1 MGTPEEERDWVNV
14 ANDLLVRC
22 HIGAQRL
29 TKLTDC
35 DANVFVCLYE
45 NILREKVPD
54 YISTPSS
61 QEDDI
66 HNVQSVIDSLSL
78 DYLQISLSHITG
90 ENIIQGDQE
99 SIKNLLDIFDGLLEY
114 LSEGIS
120 ESSHN
125 DESGL
130 CNGGLREEFPSESE
144 EATNSHAIKNM
155 DITMEGTSLSSD
167 GGVSAPVSSK
177 SSENSGKSLEY
188 SSKSERMESA
198 CELLGFGVSALTFT
212 DRQEEPS
219 VQPQTTE
226 IIATSAFS
234 EDPGAL
240 LSVALH
246 SAIALHP
253 PAQSDSPHLQPPT
266 AATIPTQSHTSTA
279 GDERIDCNGLH
290 SPARSERDSSIQE
303 RSNLK
308 GETLEPTNGG
318 PRRVLFHTQPDV
330 LLLSLQNELPA
341 ESPSPPDTD
350 TEEEE
355 EEDLSRVQL
364 GGLGDQH
371 KTLLSKLQEEEE
383 DSKEPRSPR
392 REEAEKELR
401 HIKKNVYNRVEEL
414 HDMLKRVSGSSGE
427 PAAVR
432 KEQETSQL
440 SERVTQPHRS
450 PQQSTETAN
459 TTRHSSLTSP
469 PSAHH
474 YVEEHSEDEED
485 DALSLE
491 DSRRADVSAAAVWQS
506 QPLHRGQH
514 SQSVDRQPYEEELR
528 RLKSKKRVVVDKER
542 HKAQEAEREYREAI
556 LKDFPTMS
564 PSTTKSWRKVNT
576 QATSGRLQIPKKS
589 SSVRVREK
597 ELLPVLQEEL
607 PYLQVSSRELE
618 LMWQQQRQQM
628 ERLHAVS
635 SHKQHRGK
643 LCKEMEEAERKHDL
657 LVGMVHRQQEHSR
670 RLRDFKEHAQ
680 QQKSTQNRLR
690 DQRQQV
696 ARARKYHQ
704 DYHVQHRARLMKA
717 RTKEE
722 KMFRQLFQEGLE
734 MQKSRL
740 REQRD
745 YATEQR
751 QQHHRQH
758 QDHIQSM
765 ENYYRDQFSLLAEK
779 VANERQEIQM
789 RKKAQEK
796 VLLKMKRELRSR
808 MEREVSEL
816 QKIIIQNDEDD
827 YFQDLEVQRL
837 RSRVRMASFQYRKNH
852 LQ

>member
-14 ANDLLVRC
+14 ANDLLARC

-114 LSEGIS
+114 LSEEIS

-130 CNGGLREEFPSESE
+130 CNGGLREGFPSESE
-144 EATNSHAIKNM
+144 EATNSNAIKNM
-155 DITMEGTSLSSD
+155 DTTMEGTSLSSD

-177 SSENSGKSLEY
+177 SSENSGKSSEY

-226 IIATSAFS
+226 TITTSAFP

-240 LSVALH
+240 LSVVLH
-246 SAIALHP
+246 PAIALHP
-253 PAQSDSPHLQPPT
+253 PAQSDSPHPQPPT
-266 AATIPTQSHTSTA
+266 AATIPTHTSTA

-303 RSNLK
+303 RSDLK

-341 ESPSPPDTD
+341 ESPSPPDT
-350 TEEEE
+350 EEEE
-355 EEDLSRVQL
+355 EEDLSSVQL

-371 KTLLSKLQEEEE
+371 KTLLGKLQEEEE
-383 DSKEPRSPR
+383 EEESKEPRSPR

-432 KEQETSQL
+432 KEQETSRL
-440 SERVTQPHRS
+440 SERITQPHRS
-450 PQQSTETAN
+450 PQQSRETPDA
-459 TTRHSSLTSP
+459 TRRSSLTSP

-485 DALSLE
+485 EAGSLE
-491 DSRRADVSAAAVWQS
+491 DSRTADVWQR

-514 SQSVDRQPYEEELR
+514 SKSVVKQPYEEELR

-556 LKDFPTMS
+556 LKDFPTTS

-576 QATSGRLQIPKKS
+576 QATSGRLRIPKKS
-589 SSVRVREK
+589 ASVKVSEQD
-597 ELLPVLQEEL
+597 LLPVLQEEL

-618 LMWQQQRQQM
+618 HMWQQQRQQV
-628 ERLHAVS
+628 ERLHAAS
-635 SHKQHRGK
+635 SHKQHRGR

-722 KMFRQLFQEGLE
+722 KMFRQLFEEGLE

-765 ENYYRDQFSLLAEK
+765 ENYYRDQVGHYTHLFNNAAITPAAPRADSAKLPLG
-779 VANERQEIQM
+779 EIAM
-789 RKKAQEK
+789 FNASKKK
-796 VLLKMKRELRSR
+796 G
-808 MEREVSEL
+808 
-816 QKIIIQNDEDD
+816 
-827 YFQDLEVQRL
+827 
-837 RSRVRMASFQYRKNH
+837 
-852 LQ
+852 

>member
-1 MGTPEEERDWVNV
+1 MGTPQEERDWVNV

-114 LSEGIS
+114 LSEEIS

-125 DESGL
+125 DESGP
-130 CNGGLREEFPSESE
+130 CNGGLREELPKESE
-144 EATNSHAIKNM
+144 ESTNSNAIKSM
-155 DITMEGTSLSSD
+155 DTTMEGTSLSSD

-177 SSENSGKSLEY
+177 SSENSGKSSEY

-212 DRQEEPS
+212 DRLREPS
-219 VQPQTTE
+219 VQPLTTE
-226 IIATSAFS
+226 TIAASTFS
-234 EDPGAL
+234 EDPGPL

-246 SAIALHP
+246 PAIALHP
-253 PAQSDSPHLQPPT
+253 PAQSDSPYPQPP
-266 AATIPTQSHTSTA
+266 AATIPSHTSTA

-290 SPARSERDSSIQE
+290 SPARSERDSCIQE
-303 RSNLK
+303 RSNFK
-308 GETLEPTNGG
+308 GETLE
-318 PRRVLFHTQPDV
+318 
-330 LLLSLQNELPA
+330 NELPA
-341 ESPSPPDTD
+341 ESPSPPDT
-350 TEEEE
+350 EEEDEE
-355 EEDLSRVQL
+355 EEDMSSVQL

-383 DSKEPRSPR
+383 EENSKEPQSPR

-414 HDMLKRVSGSSGE
+414 HDMLKRVSGSGGE

-440 SERVTQPHRS
+440 SERVTQPHS
-450 PQQSTETAN
+450 IAQQSRESPNATH
-459 TTRHSSLTSP
+459 RSSFTSP

-485 DALSLE
+485 EALSLE
-491 DSRRADVSAAAVWQS
+491 DDGTADVPAAAAAAAVWQS
-506 QPLHRGQH
+506 EPLHRGQH
-514 SQSVDRQPYEEELR
+514 SQSVVKQPFEEEFR

-556 LKDFPTMS
+556 LKDFPPMS
-564 PSTTKSWRKVNT
+564 PSTTKSWRKLNT
-576 QATSGRLQIPKKS
+576 QATSGRLRIPKKS
-589 SSVRVREK
+589 ASVIVREN

-607 PYLQVSSRELE
+607 PFLQVSSWELE
-618 LMWQQQRQQM
+618 RMWQQQRQQV
-628 ERLHAVS
+628 ERLHALS
-635 SHKQHRGK
+635 SHKQRRGK

-670 RLRDFKEHAQ
+670 RLRDFKEHVQ

-722 KMFRQLFQEGLE
+722 KMFRQLFEEGLE
-734 MQKSRL
+734 MQKTRL